1 MSQFRLITTAALCSV
16 LLSGCSW
23 FGIGDDEAV
32 IEPAELVKFKAEVN
46 VKRQWSTKVGAG
58 AREYFKSLRPAASS
72 SVVFAA
78 GHEGKVVA
86 IDIETGKRLWDTDL
100 EAPLSGGVGYGG
112 GLVMVGTIE
121 AQVYALDASDGSLVW
136 TAEVSSEVLSSPQ
149 SNGDMVAVQTID
161 HKLFALDASS
171 GEMIWQHSGDS
182 PILSVRGIGEAIV
195 TDNMV
200 ISGFDSGKL
209 IAFNPENGSL
219 IWEGRLALPKGRTEL
234 ERMVDIDGAPLLVGD
249 VIYSVTFQG
258 RLGALSRGTGRNL
271 WFQDSSSNNSP
282 AHSNGQV
289 FVSEEEDRVR
299 AFDAGS
305 GQPVWSND
313 QLFLRRL
320 TGPAKLAGTIAVA
333 DAEGYLHLLD
343 PTDGHFVGRVKVD
356 GSGVSA
362 PLLTVGNSLIVQ
374 SNNGALS
381 SYKLQ

>member
-161 HKLFALDASS
+161 NKLFALDASS